1 MKQTE
6 FPFATSNRAIIQQIS
21 KMQFVR
27 KILSIGV
34 IIFAFAAT
42 NFAVEK
48 WTEVRSENFH
58 LVGNAAPEEI
68 NQTATKLEQFRAAFT
83 KIFKQYNFVSPIPTT
98 VLVFKDDKSFLQF
111 KPLDANGQPK
121 DFVKGYFLPGT
132 DLNYIA
138 LSAEANKLNDF
149 TTIYHE
155 YVHFLINNT
164 LGKNNIPPWL
174 NEGFAEYYEQ
184 FKLDKNGKIIL
195 GAVNAEHLTLLKK
208 NGLMPLDNF
217 FAVDYYTLQR
227 QPKENMI
234 RFYAQAWALIHFFT
248 HHSKGAAKSDLDNFA
263 KLLTI
268 GISPKQAFQQAF
280 KLSNDELEKELK
292 KYVEGKSF
300 ETVSITDID
309 QSIPDRSKI
318 REISEAEALTYLGDL
333 MLHASRVEESNRL
346 LTDALKLNPELSFAN
361 TSMGFLKIKQN
372 DFVEARKYLEKG
384 VANDSDNFYAQFGYA
399 YLLSREGM
407 SDFGFVIAY
416 SSATADKMRSSLRKA
431 IELNPDYAES
441 YHLFAFVNYVQNQN
455 LDEGLEMIDKA
466 LKIAPGNQWY
476 QIRKAELLM
485 KKNDFSA
492 ARLIAQ
498 KIIGNAADDQLK
510 LYSINT
516 LNLINNWEAQLESAK
531 NIDKDRENPAV
542 TERPLSEEE
551 ILRLNQIAMR
561 ESLIQA
567 LRKPQPHER
576 RLTGFIEK
584 ADCES
589 NEVIFSFKNNEKIYK
604 IRSNSFTD
612 VILISFTAN
621 GAGKQFGCQSQKVG
635 QFAVIT
641 YRPNKSVVSNLL
653 GEAISIEFVPENFT
667 LPETNP
673 KF

>member
-1 MKQTE
+1 
-6 FPFATSNRAIIQQIS
+6 
-21 KMQFVR
+21 MQFVR

-34 IIFAFAAT
+34 VFFAFT
-42 NFAVEK
+42 VNGFAVEK
-48 WTEVRSENFH
+48 WTEVNSENFH
-58 LVGNAAPEEI
+58 LVGNAAPGEI
-68 NQTATKLEQFRAAFT
+68 DQTAVKLEQFRAVFT
-83 KIFKQYNFVSPIPTT
+83 KIFKQYNFISPIPTT
-98 VLVFKDDKSFLQF
+98 VLVFKDENSFLKF

-184 FKLDKNGKIIL
+184 FKLDADGKIIL
-195 GAVNAEHLTLLKK
+195 GAVNAEHLAILKK

-248 HHSKGAAKSDLDNFA
+248 HNAKGAAKSDLDNFA

-268 GISPKQAFQQAF
+268 GIPEKQAFRQAF
-280 KLSNDELEKELK
+280 RLNNDELEKELK
-292 KYVEGKSF
+292 KYIEGKSF
-300 ETVSITDID
+300 DSVLIADID
-309 QSIPDRSKI
+309 RSISNRLKI
-318 REISEAEALTYLGDL
+318 REIPEAEALTYLGDL
-333 MLHASRVEESNRL
+333 MLHANRIDEAEKL
-346 LTDALKLNPELSFAN
+346 LTEALKLNPELSFAN
-361 TSMGFLKIKQN
+361 TSMGFLKIKLKDSN
-372 DFVEARKYLEKG
+372 EARKYLEKG
-384 VANDSDNFYAQFGYA
+384 VANDSGNFYAQFGYA

-407 SDFGFVIAY
+407 SDFGFIISY
-416 SSATADKMRSSLRKA
+416 SPATADKMRLSLRRA
-431 IELNPDYAES
+431 IELNPGYAES
-441 YHLFAFVNYVQNQN
+441 YHLYAFVNYVQNQN

-466 LKIAPGNQWY
+466 LRIAPGNQWF

-485 KKNDFSA
+485 KKNEFAA

-531 NIDKDRENPAV
+531 NLDKKRENPAV
-542 TERPLSEEE
+542 TEKPLSEEE

-561 ESLIQA
+561 ESLIEA
-567 LRKPQPHER
+567 LRKPQPHEQ
-576 RLTGFIEK
+576 RLIGFLEK
-584 ADCES
+584 AVCES
-589 NEVIFSFKNNEKIYK
+589 NEVIFSFKNKEKIYK

-612 VILISFTAN
+612 VIFISFTPN
-621 GAGKQFGCQSQKVG
+621 GAGKQFGCNSQKVE

-641 YRPNKSVVSNLL
+641 YRPAKNAVSNLL